1 MTPDNEW
8 STIDTSQSQN
18 KEEDKV
24 EFEIEGQEEVVEEKP
39 QQPEV
44 ETKPETEEVKPEK
57 KPEINSSGAE
67 KRIRQLVR
75 QKKER
80 EEQIDQLI
88 AKQAELEEK
97 LKIKG
102 TFDDFSYS
110 RNHTYVLVW
119 VNKCSN
125 DSLTDK

>member
-1 MTPDNEW
+1 MVRENCGAAE
-8 STIDTSQSQN
+8 
-18 KEEDKV
+18 
-24 EFEIEGQEEVVEEKP
+24 EEVVEEKP

-88 AKQAELEEK
+88 AIFQPSQFFGKGAWRFVVGDEK
-97 LKIKG
+97 TTGTVVLIK
-102 TFDDFSYS
+102 
-110 RNHTYVLVW
+110 NL
-119 VNKCSN
+119 
-125 DSLTDK
+125 